1 MQFTAIDHQAIFTSQ
16 IQRLIDWYCG
26 VLGMQVLASNGKSPP
41 NVLLGYD
48 REMGG
53 GGAVPLT
60 GATAPYAIKGW
71 RPARGTVLEL
81 CYSKEAE
88 PAPAGIS
95 SLAPGL
101 RHLAFRVADL
111 DRACEFLRAA
121 GVQFLGPAS
130 AALGGGRL
138 ISFRDPEGNELQIV
152 ERDRS

>member
-1 MQFTAIDHQAIFTSQ
+1 MLFSAIDHPAIFTSQ

-26 VLGMQVLASNGKSPP
+26 AMGMQVLASNGKTPP

-48 REMGG
+48 AEMGG

-81 CYSKEAE
+81 CYTKATE
-88 PAPAGIS
+88 PAPAGVS

-101 RHLAFRVADL
+101 RHLAFRVADQ
-111 DRACEFLRAA
+111 DRACAQLQAA
-121 GVQFLGPAS
+121 GVQFLGPSS

-138 ISFRDPEGNELQIV
+138 ISFKDPEGNELQLV